1 LGAAAS
7 LQTLDMDMGA
17 VPGLPPSA
25 QAVAG
30 TVTAATTW
38 GDGFVTTWPCA
49 SARPTASTLNYQRG
63 DTIPNAAVVALGA
76 DRKVCAA
83 SLAPAYL
90 LFDLTGWFT
99 A

>member
-1 LGAAAS
+1 MARWAR
-7 LQTLDMDMGA
+7 
-17 VPGLPPSA
+17 
-25 QAVAG
+25 VAG
-30 TVTAATTW
+30 AMV
-38 GDGFVTTWPCA
+38 
-49 SARPTASTLNYQRG
+49 STASTLNYQRG

-83 SLAPAYL
+83 SFAPAYL